1 MPNGTRPYALDQGK
15 KREILAILSMGCSRR
30 AAARYV
36 GCSPTTIANTA
47 QRDPE
52 FAAQVERAESK
63 AEIGYMKNIQKAAGK
78 EQYWRAAAWALERKY
93 PDQYALRSPDAIPR
107 EEVIA
112 LLKQLGD
119 LIVQEVTVARLRKPV
134 LKRLQS
140 LLRGIERGQKGWT
153 PKEEEHHG

>member
-1 MPNGTRPYALDQGK
+1 MPNGTRPFALDQGK

-30 AAARYV
+30 AAAKYV

-52 FAAQVERAESK
+52 FATQVERAESK

-93 PDQYALRSPDAIPR
+93 PDQYAPRSPDAIAR
-107 EEVIA
+107 GEVIG
-112 LLKQLGD
+112 LLTQLTEM
-119 LIVQEVTVARLRKPV
+119 IVQEVPVAKFRKTL

-140 LLRGIERGQKGWT
+140 LVAAVEKGRKGWAV
-153 PKEEEHHG
+153 KEENHG